1 MRGETKERWME
12 LAEQAE
18 NEQDH
23 DKLLALS
30 QQILRFL
37 AEREDSSRQHAKSVA

>member
-1 MRGETKERWME
+1 MREETKERWMQ

-30 QQILRFL
+30 QQILRLL
-37 AEREDSSRQHAKSVA
+37 AEREDSSRQEIKNVA